1 MPAVLHRFPHMA
13 AWLSRAAVII
23 MALLPAA
30 CARPEDR
37 AWQQVQE
44 TGVLRVGLDAS
55 YPPFETLDESG
66 RIVGFD
72 ADLATE
78 IGRRLGVRVE
88 LVNIAYDGLYDSLV
102 TRRVDLLAS
111 ALAPLPE
118 AEESVSFSVPYFNA
132 GEHLVVPA
140 GSPVQSMDDLDGR
153 VVAVEC
159 GSGGDVEARRWQ
171 RRLADLAVERYDDP
185 AAALRAVLDGA
196 ADAALV
202 DGIAARLAVGAHP
215 ELALAGSV
223 NDLLFTLVAADDSP
237 ILLEKADEVLQDM
250 LRDGTVE
257 QFIEK
262 WFGPQR

>member
-1 MPAVLHRFPHMA
+1 LLLHAAIIITVL
-13 AWLSRAAVII
+13 
-23 MALLPAA
+23 LLTA

-37 AWQQVQE
+37 AWQQVQQ

-55 YPPFETLDESG
+55 YPPFETLEETG
-66 RIVGFD
+66 QIVGFD
-72 ADLATE
+72 ADLAAE
-78 IGRRLGVRVE
+78 IGRRLGVQVE

-111 ALAPLPE
+111 ALVPLPE

-153 VVAVEC
+153 VVAVET

-171 RRLADLAVERYDDP
+171 RRLADLTVERYVDP
-185 AAALRAVLDGA
+185 AAALQAVLDGT

-223 NDLLFTLVAADDSP
+223 NDLLFTLVTAEESP
-237 ILLEKADEVLQDM
+237 ILLEETNQALEDM
-250 LRDGTVE
+250 LRDGTIE
-257 QFIEK
+257 RLIEK